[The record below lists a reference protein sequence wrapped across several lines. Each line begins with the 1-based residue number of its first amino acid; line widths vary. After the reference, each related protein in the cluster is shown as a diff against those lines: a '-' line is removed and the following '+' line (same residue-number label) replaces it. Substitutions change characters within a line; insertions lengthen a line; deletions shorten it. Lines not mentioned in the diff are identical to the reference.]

1 MALSEKELEK
11 QLKEA
16 GNKLLSPPPSVV
28 ELLLSLDRVEN
39 LLTRVEQSPSE
50 SMKKALSPSMKALIS
65 NELLRH
71 TDVDVKVAVASC
83 ISEITRI
90 TAPDAPYED
99 DQMKEVFQL
108 IVSSFEKLDDRS
120 SRSYIKR
127 TSILETVA
135 KVRSCVVMLDLECD
149 ALIAEMFQH
158 FFKSIRSE
166 HHENVFQSMETI
178 MTLVLEESEDI
189 SVDLVSSILDVLK
202 LENKEVLAV
211 ARRLGENVT
220 EKCAIKLK
228 PYLLPAMKSR
238 DTNVDDYSK
247 VVANVLQGG
256 SEAIEPSGADAA
268 SKNVADEHDIANAP
282 SEKAVEATVE
292 PLGDAP
298 PSDEVVPAVAGSPK
312 SMVSNGM
319 VQKES
324 EDTSV
329 GDDNPKEAN
338 HEAHEEAKPSK
349 TKAVN
354 SDAEKLIKLRIKPD
368 RTKKRKGK
376 KTKTVKSTSEPSK
389 PTLKD
394 EKEEVKVPETD
405 EKDGKD
411 VSNAQSEV
419 PVIDSAETAEKE
431 KEPEAPVPSPKLTDE
446 PVDLPS
452 PSPSGGSL
460 ADDTLLKNADQGKV
474 KDELV
479 ESVPADVD
487 LEKESDTKNSCDES
501 IPESILHKSTGKVP
515 PEADKEDTVPSSVD
529 VSMKEDEKTSEFDD
543 KSTKQSGKKVEAVG
557 SQREDKKKRGQGKG
571 TPVKDLAKTPAKDE
585 GKKSAGSAKSTAKSV
600 KDESDVEKASKSNS
614 KRKRTSGNKAPKYG
628 KELVGAR
635 VQVWWPD
642 DKEFYE
648 GVIELFDSSTGK
660 HKVLYNDG
668 DIENLKLEK
677 EKWKLIDDGSAP
689 DQGHLSDGESPDVSA
704 ETPKA
709 KKGKTSPA
717 QGAKQAKT
725 ETPTKKAGALSG
737 KTKVALK
744 TRTKQKHGVKVDSKA
759 KDETLK
765 SVGKSEDESGA
776 SSSKSKVALKTRT
789 KAKPTVKSDGKAKDE
804 TPKSVGK
811 PEDEGG
817 SSSNKSKAALKSRTK
832 QKPGDETKDETLK
845 SIGKS
850 EDEGGK
856 TEESKSSNKKAED
869 TPKSAGKS
877 KDDDKSKQETPKT
890 ASKSKGKSPKTGS
903 KSNTNGSSKAKTT
916 LPAMEEETEDVESTP
931 EPVEAPENPKGK
943 SKSGSKSKKSSKK
956 RKRGTKG

>member
-16 GNKLLSPPPSVV
+16 GNKLLSPPPS
-28 ELLLSLDRVEN
+28 RVEN

-446 PVDLPS
+446 P
-452 PSPSGGSL
+452 
-460 ADDTLLKNADQGKV
+460 NADQGKV

-529 VSMKEDEKTSEFDD
+529 
-543 KSTKQSGKKVEAVG
+543 SGKKVEALVANVKI
-557 SQREDKKKRGQGKG
+557 RRNEDKEKNSS
-571 TPVKDLAKTPAKDE
+571 E
-585 GKKSAGSAKSTAKSV
+585 GSCPKPLQRTREAKSTAKSV

-856 TEESKSSNKKAED
+856 N
-869 TPKSAGKS
+869 
-877 KDDDKSKQETPKT
+877 
-890 ASKSKGKSPKTGS
+890 
-903 KSNTNGSSKAKTT
+903 
-916 LPAMEEETEDVESTP
+916 
-931 EPVEAPENPKGK
+931 
-943 SKSGSKSKKSSKK
+943 
-956 RKRGTKG
+956 RGVKI